1 MATNTNEISKKKQ
14 KQTAIVRNQF
24 VENDI
29 DLSLLDAGVSLFSS
43 FEQALK
49 RTKTDE
55 YYIAKGI
62 EYRLDLVE
70 KDGAQIRIAPR
81 YALIN
86 VIKVDDDFWQA
97 WIKQQGI
104 FERTGLEAD
113 KPSIHRPNP
122 DGHYEIGNIA
132 VLPLGEH
139 LQEHAQPVI
148 VLDTDTVTLTTYR
161 SQTAFQDAENVSK
174 YRVGEMNQA
183 FRDDELS
190 VQRKQQARKELADKN
205 KVYFESLT

>member
-1 MATNTNEISKKKQ
+1 MATNTIEMSEKKKE
-14 KQTAIVRNQF
+14 QTATVRKQF
-24 VENDI
+24 VNKGI

-43 FEQALK
+43 LEQALK
-49 RTKTDE
+49 RTKNDKS
-55 YYIAKGI
+55 YIVKGI
-62 EYRLDLVE
+62 EYRLNLVE
-70 KDGAQIRIAPR
+70 KDGKQIKLAPR

-86 VIKVDDDFWQA
+86 VIQTDNELWQL
-97 WIKQQGI
+97 WIKQQEI
-104 FERTGLEAD
+104 FNRTGLEAD

-139 LQEHAQPVI
+139 LQEHAIPVI
-148 VLDTDTVTLTTYR
+148 VFETDAEKLATYR

-174 YRVGEMNQA
+174 YRVEKMNKA
-183 FRDDELS
+183 FRDDEISL
-190 VQRKQQARKELADKN
+190 QRKQQVRKEMTDKN